1 MSIGDTLA
9 EARRQRGLTITQVS
23 QQTRIRETII
33 RGIEQ
38 GDFSSCGGD
47 FYARGHI
54 RSIATVVGVDP
65 VPLIR
70 EYDEEHGP
78 PGGMRAAEIFEPATP
93 IKIHEPRPF
102 GLGKILIVVLL
113 AVIGFAAYHLVSTHG
128 THSPASQ
135 AANLR
140 PVVKPKPKPAVTPA
154 VRPTTVTNTG
164 PPVAVIRLTA
174 TQDCWVGLTNATGQ
188 QLYQGIIPAGQSM
201 TWREQDPVSMVVGNP
216 PGISLTV
223 NGKPELQN
231 TQTVG
236 YLSINPSQQNPVT
249 SRLAAERRH
258 GRLTRGRRPVPG
270 ERSAAPDHVPSRCV

>member
-23 QQTRIRETII
+23 QETRIRETLI

-38 GDFSSCGGD
+38 GDFSPCGGD

-102 GLGKILIVVLL
+102 GLGKILIVALL

-140 PVVKPKPKPAVTPA
+140 PVVKPKPAVTPA

-164 PPVAVIRLTA
+164 PPVAVIKLTA
-174 TQDCWVGLTNATGQ
+174 TQDCWVGLTSAAGQ

-249 SRLAAERRH
+249 N
-258 GRLTRGRRPVPG
+258 
-270 ERSAAPDHVPSRCV
+270 PSQQNPATGG